1 VNVTHQHNRE
11 IPSDVRRE
19 NDAYNFSWVLHHQLV
34 GLNTIS
40 LDELDVD
47 PSQAT
52 DSNPFMVVWLR
63 NIDRLF
69 NLLPAEVKLSEY
81 SLVDVGCGSGIST
94 SYIHKN
100 YSLKKVIGF
109 DFSSNLIDQGFL
121 NKDILYGQGQTGNS
135 LDFQVANATT
145 FYIPE
150 GKVILF
156 LFNPFGWKT
165 MKLFIENNLVA
176 LRRTRSLMLYA
187 NDLFI
192 NDVADYAKL
201 ISRDRSFNLSVV
213 QFGEQ
218 TK

>member
-176 LRRTRSLMLYA
+176 LRRTGSLMLYA

-192 NDVADYAKL
+192 NEVADYAKL

>member
-1 VNVTHQHNRE
+1 MNDKYHHNRE
-11 IPSDVRRE
+11 IGSEVRRE
-19 NDAYNFSWVLHHQLV
+19 NDAYNFFWVQQHCLV
-34 GLNTIS
+34 GLNAVS
-40 LDELDVD
+40 LSDLDVD
-47 PSQAT
+47 ASEVT
-52 DSNPFMVVWLR
+52 DSSPFTVVWLR

-69 NLLPAEVKLSEY
+69 KLLPEEVELSEY

-100 YSLKKVIGF
+100 YSFKKVIGF

-121 NKDILYGQGQTGNS
+121 NKNILYGQDQTGNS
-135 LDFQVANATT
+135 LDFQLANATT
-145 FYIPE
+145 FCIPE

-176 LRRTRSLMLYA
+176 LRRTGSLMLYA

-192 NDVADYAKL
+192 NEVADYAKL
-201 ISRDRSFNLSVV
+201 ISRDQFFNLSVV

-218 TK
+218 TE